1 MAHAQ
6 PRAPPHLRTGPR
18 VRGRSGCRSRA
29 KPRPSPLAR
38 ASLWAQL
45 PEAEP
50 GQPWSPP
57 TRPAPADFPRSAARQ
72 HGALS
77 TTQALSSVHLPRSF
91 PGAGHTVPG
100 CAMDTP
106 EHHSPSGCDHAELA
120 PPSVQVPQHR
130 LRDQGRRPPAVGPSS
145 GGCGPQPWGCCPALR
160 EHVPAPSPCSV
171 SQRELWP
178 RVP

>member
-1 MAHAQ
+1 MAHSQ
-6 PRAPPHLRTGPR
+6 PRAPSHLWTGSR

-57 TRPAPADFPRSAARQ
+57 TRPAPADFQRSAPHQ
-72 HGALS
+72 HDALS

-100 CAMDTP
+100 CVLDTP
-106 EHHSPSGCDHAELA
+106 EHHSPSGCDHRGAG
-120 PPSVQVPQHR
+120 PSISP
-130 LRDQGRRPPAVGPSS
+130 GPPAQTLGPGKAPTCGRAQLRRARTSAVGM
-145 GGCGPQPWGCCPALR
+145 L
-160 EHVPAPSPCSV
+160 PCAV
-171 SQRELWP
+171 
-178 RVP
+178 